1 MLTEWQKQN
10 YKIKYW
16 VKYIWMLLK
25 QVAVPIFTSLVV
37 PMFLSAAHCDCK
49 KKKTDC
55 ISICAANGTE
65 MTHYI

>member
-37 PMFLSAAHCDCK
+37 PMFLSVAHCEK
-49 KKKTDC
+49 
-55 ISICAANGTE
+55 G
-65 MTHYI
+65 

>member
-16 VKYIWMLLK
+16 VKYISMHLK

-37 PMFLSAAHCDCK
+37 PMFLSAAHCEK
-49 KKKTDC
+49 
-55 ISICAANGTE
+55 G
-65 MTHYI
+65 